1 MKVRQDNDVT
11 NRISLVYPKIET
23 DLSRPIQLGAF
34 SDENQI
40 GQ

>member
-11 NRISLVYPKIET
+11 NRISLVYTKIET
-23 DLSRPIQLGAF
+23 DLLRPIQLGAF